1 MLQALGHLRPAFS
14 LTIPGLLMSTRQT
27 EKAYDEHLRR
37 MEAKRR
43 EIIAAYE
50 AKREERAQRRRAR
63 KDPGMLPPY
72 RWGSES

>member
-1 MLQALGHLRPAFS
+1 
-14 LTIPGLLMSTRQT
+14 MSSKQT
-27 EKAYDEHLRR
+27 EKAYDEHMRR

-50 AKREERAQRRRAR
+50 AKREERTQRRRAR
-63 KDPGMLPPY
+63 EDPGMLPPY

>member
-1 MLQALGHLRPAFS
+1 
-14 LTIPGLLMSTRQT
+14 MSSKQT
-27 EKAYDEHLRR
+27 EKAYDEHMRR

-50 AKREERAQRRRAR
+50 AKREERAQRRRALEG
-63 KDPGMLPPY
+63 PGVLPPY